1 MPPLWELRDSTQ
13 LATIMVQSF
22 RGPGGMRKCKIA
34 QKVNRSFTTFVEGH
48 DSVVVSSNFAL
59 KKKKGMGY
67 GKRMLDSGNC
77 ACEMDF

>member
-1 MPPLWELRDSTQ
+1 
-13 LATIMVQSF
+13 
-22 RGPGGMRKCKIA
+22 MRKCKIA